1 MIIRYFFAFVA
12 LILITITSVAAQ
24 SLALTGSIRSGNG
37 PVSGASVYVTQTADA
52 NGNSVGGHVVGPVAS
67 GGNGQF
73 SFYNLPSGQYSVRVT
88 VAGVAVWQGSA
99 RVPGQLSPIVLH

>member
-24 SLALTGSIRSGNG
+24 NLALTGSIRSGNG
-37 PVSGASVYVTQTADA
+37 PVSGASVYVNAD
-52 NGNSVGGHVVGPVAS
+52 GRRKRKFGSGHVVGPVAS

-73 SFYNLPSGQYSVRVT
+73 SFTISVRAIFCARNGGGRNGM
-88 VAGVAVWQGSA
+88 AGQRESSGPAK
-99 RVPGQLSPIVLH
+99 PIVLH